1 MPSWL
6 KGEISR
12 EVAEAAVDRSQE
24 GSFCVRARGGVPDE
38 YVLCVVY
45 KGNATHHLIKKAD
58 DGNLSVNKKQYGQ
71 HTTIEQLIGKLGK
84 LGVPG
89 WPVRLIGLEPPVW
102 LHGAI
107 SKAKS
112 EELLMADGKTTN
124 GRFLIRKHGD
134 TANMVLSLVFRNKPT
149 QHLIATDADGYL
161 TVNKKRYGEHT
172 EIESLVAAISSDP
185 VPQNWPVRLCE
196 YVSTDGEVASIQGG
210 ATSAA
215 KASPKKAAKASS
227 AGSAK
232 KASSAGSAKK
242 APWLFEKMSNPEADD
257 KLKGKLEEDGS
268 FIVRVHN
275 AALSQYVISVI
286 YKGKPTH
293 HLCVASDDKVST
305 INKKPTGTTGLKET
319 IALIK
324 KKQPFWPVPLKSY
337 VASNSSGGG
346 ASSDSEED
354 MDPEK
359 GDSDAAAAAE
369 MAAAAEAAAA
379 KKAAAEAKEAA
390 EAAEEAAAE
399 EAAKAED
406 KKAEGFKSLP
416 NPFPEGPK
424 EDAGAENESGYMTV
438 GPTANELLSQARMI
452 AIAASSG
459 LDPEMKAKYGVGK
472 ILNQQ
477 LMGAS
482 STDDW
487 QAGGEYDLGG
497 GGGGNP
503 YMGNPGIA
511 GTSAGVQKMA
521 SLESAVLEVDHR
533 VNANRARI
541 EGIEELMDALA
552 EGLTLKQEVTE
563 LRAKNVTLEKKL
575 LMLEQFLMKGA
586 ADDSEGDGAM
596 TMTEVRLVHI
606 GGGAAAA
613 AIGKVSAR
621 GRGGASD
628 KKLPVKAD
636 LANTT
641 LVGKIGVMKGTSY
654 GEMRDMISDQF
665 DDSTLPTSY
674 KFFSVESDSDE
685 LLMIHEKQ
693 EFKVTLDAYVV
704 YVAVHGAT
712 ARGGRF

>member
-6 KGEISR
+6 KGEITR
-12 EVAEAAVDRSQE
+12 EAAEAAVDKTQE
-24 GSFCVRARGGVPDE
+24 GSFCVRERGADSGE

-45 KGNATHHLIKKAD
+45 KNKFTHHLIKKAP
-58 DGNLSVNKKQYGQ
+58 DGNLAVNGKQYGQ
-71 HTTIEQLIGKLGK
+71 HTSIEQLVGNLRQP
-84 LGVPG
+84 GVPG
-89 WPVRLIGLEPPVW
+89 WPVRLLVPEETSAPIW
-102 LHGAI
+102 LHGPI
-107 SKAKS
+107 SKLAS
-112 EELLMADGKTTN
+112 EEILAKDGKTTN
-124 GRFLIRKHGD
+124 GRFLVRQHGD
-134 TANMVLSLVFRNKPT
+134 TNNMVLSLVYRNKPT
-149 QHLIATDADGYL
+149 QHLIAKDGDGYL
-161 TVNKKRYGEHT
+161 TVNKKRYGDHT
-172 EIESLVAAISSDP
+172 DIHSLVAAISSDP
-185 VPQNWPVRLCE
+185 VPDNWPIRLCE
-196 YVSTDGEVASIQGG
+196 AVSSDGKVSEIRGG
-210 ATSAA
+210 VVRSK
-215 KASPKKAAKASS
+215 KASAKKASVKKAASS

-242 APWLFEKMSNPEADD
+242 APWLHDKMSNPEADA
-257 KLKGKLEEDGS
+257 KLKPKIDEDGS

-275 AALSQYVISVI
+275 AAQSQYVISVI
-286 YKGKPTH
+286 YRGKPTH
-293 HLCVASDDKVST
+293 HLCVAPDDQVST
-305 INKKPTGTTGLKET
+305 INKKATGATGLVET
-319 IALIK
+319 IALIRT
-324 KKQPFWPVPLKSY
+324 KQPGVWPVPLKSHI
-337 VASNSSGGG
+337 SNSSSGGG
-346 ASSDSEED
+346 ASSDSEEEED
-354 MDPEK
+354 N
-359 GDSDAAAAAE
+359 S
-369 MAAAAEAAAA
+369 
-379 KKAAAEAKEAA
+379 
-390 EAAEEAAAE
+390 AAEE
-399 EAAKAED
+399 AKAED

-416 NPFPEGPK
+416 NPYPEGPK

-438 GPTANELLSQARMI
+438 GPTANDLLSQARMI

-487 QAGGEYDLGG
+487 QPGAEYDLSGG
-497 GGGGNP
+497 GGRDGNP
-503 YMGNPGIA
+503 YMGNAGIA

-521 SLESAVLEVDHR
+521 SLEAAVLEVDHR
-533 VNANRARI
+533 VNANRARLN
-541 EGIEELMDALA
+541 GIEELMDALA

-596 TMTEVRLVHI
+596 TMTEVRLVHV
-606 GGGAAAA
+606 GGGAASA

-636 LANTT
+636 LATTT
-641 LVGKIGVMKGTSY
+641 LVGKIAVMKGTSY

-665 DDSTLPTSY
+665 DDSTLPAAY
-674 KFFSVESDSDE
+674 KFFSVESQSDE